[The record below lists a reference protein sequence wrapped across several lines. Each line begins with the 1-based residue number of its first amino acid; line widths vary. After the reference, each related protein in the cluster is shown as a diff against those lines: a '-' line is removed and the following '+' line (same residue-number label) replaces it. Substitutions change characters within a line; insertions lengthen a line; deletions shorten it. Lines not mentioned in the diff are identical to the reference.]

1 MKAGPDKVA
10 GTSTQGTIVG
20 LADRGGQG
28 RCRIGLW
35 IQPLIYAVWARVR
48 IHSLHFV
55 GITAKTG
62 SSGDRTG
69 NCSGL
74 PILKGQNPVG
84 APSPEES
91 VNDTTC
97 VIQIFATSANWK
109 VVSPAQVKDFVY
121 VEIAKPIVPANSEA
135 GQVRG
140 TVGSDGGGVEHVNC
154 VGQTTGPGKV
164 RQNTQASAE
173 TVLVVRL

>member
-62 SSGDRTG
+62 RSGDRKG

-74 PILKGQNPVG
+74 PILKVQNQVG
-84 APSPEES
+84 DPSTGDS
-91 VNDTTC
+91 VNNNTC
-97 VIQIFATSANWK
+97 VIMIF
-109 VVSPAQVKDFVY
+109 
-121 VEIAKPIVPANSEA
+121 
-135 GQVRG
+135 
-140 TVGSDGGGVEHVNC
+140 
-154 VGQTTGPGKV
+154 
-164 RQNTQASAE
+164 
-173 TVLVVRL
+173 